1 MSSIDNN
8 HLISINNSLI
18 KKNSEKLEIISI
30 SWLYIKRLHPHYLNN
45 YKILNKNR
53 LQIFLYSLSLFF
65 INILKFCKL
74 LIKSLGYVESNNVK
88 INQDVLIISH
98 LINKHNYLK
107 GDFYYNHLGS
117 YFKKNNI
124 SLKTILIN
132 DQSHSKK
139 DLDKNFI
146 LLPNLIKSFDLIKIF
161 LNQLIVIPF
170 IYKKILS
177 SNDSLEKKILIVTM
191 SKVIC
196 PSTIYNLVKCNQLQN
211 IINKSQIKMC
221 FCNFEGNAI
230 ERIIFYTLTN
240 TNKKISKIG
249 YSHTTDFPMRNSVY
263 LDLKKN
269 LMPDFIFLNSRVV
282 FNEFYSKGFKNLVLC
297 GLLSNPS
304 FNILSKSKKTNKDN
318 RVLVIPEGI
327 HDELYKFI
335 KFIKIL
341 AKKYPQYEYIIRPHP
356 VLDNISIIKVNNIH
370 ISNNTLEK
378 DIQNSK
384 YVFFRG
390 STLIIHCI
398 NNDLVPLYLN
408 YGENYN
414 FHIFPSKFDAKL
426 NIIDS
431 KNINQFNLDN
441 YFLDKNLKKFSM
453 NYFVKY
459 NERVVTN
466 FLKVLNK

>member
-1 MSSIDNN
+1 
-8 HLISINNSLI
+8 
-18 KKNSEKLEIISI
+18 
-30 SWLYIKRLHPHYLNN
+30 
-45 YKILNKNR
+45 
-53 LQIFLYSLSLFF
+53 
-65 INILKFCKL
+65 
-74 LIKSLGYVESNNVK
+74 
-88 INQDVLIISH
+88 
-98 LINKHNYLK
+98 
-107 GDFYYNHLGS
+107 
-117 YFKKNNI
+117 
-124 SLKTILIN
+124 
-132 DQSHSKK
+132 
-139 DLDKNFI
+139 
-146 LLPNLIKSFDLIKIF
+146 
-161 LNQLIVIPF
+161 
-170 IYKKILS
+170 
-177 SNDSLEKKILIVTM
+177 
-191 SKVIC
+191 
-196 PSTIYNLVKCNQLQN
+196 
-211 IINKSQIKMC
+211 
-221 FCNFEGNAI
+221 
-230 ERIIFYTLTN
+230 
-240 TNKKISKIG
+240 
-249 YSHTTDFPMRNSVY
+249 MRNSVY